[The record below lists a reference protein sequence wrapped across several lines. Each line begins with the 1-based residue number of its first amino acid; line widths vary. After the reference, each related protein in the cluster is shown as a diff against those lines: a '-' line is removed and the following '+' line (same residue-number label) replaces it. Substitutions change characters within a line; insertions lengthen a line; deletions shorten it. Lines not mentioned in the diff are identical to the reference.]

1 MRTAITIVCLSTAL
15 TLAAQESPHTPAFRT
30 NADTV
35 LVPVTVTNHRGE
47 ILNGLRQ
54 SNFTVLE
61 DRVPQAIVSFTGEDT
76 PCSVGL
82 ILDLS
87 GSMRD
92 VLGPAKD
99 AVRAFL
105 ATSNPDDDFFLMT
118 VSTNPQ
124 VATSFTSETGQLER
138 NLYPAQATGSTALID
153 TIYMGLQ
160 QIRKARSARRAL
172 LVVSDGMDNHSRYS
186 KPELMSLALE
196 TDAQIYTIAID
207 DIPRSKKPIEVTE
220 ARRGLAFLD
229 ELSQKTGGLHFTV
242 MSSSDINNA
251 ALKLS
256 RALRNQYVI
265 GYQPQNVPRYDK
277 WRRIHVKVDL
287 PNVNVY
293 ARNGYY
299 SH

>member
-1 MRTAITIVCLSTAL
+1 MRIRIKLVCFSMAMSVV
-15 TLAAQESPHTPAFRT
+15 AQEWPHTPAFRT

-35 LVPVTVTNHRGE
+35 LVPVTVMNHRGE
-47 ILNGLRQ
+47 ILKGLRQ

-92 VLGPAKD
+92 ILGPAKD

-105 ATSNPDDDFFLMT
+105 ATSNPDDDFLLLT

-124 VATSFTSETGQLER
+124 VAAAFTSESEQLER
-138 NLYPAQATGSTALID
+138 NLYPAQASGSTALID

-207 DIPRSKKPIEVTE
+207 EIPRNKKPIEVLE
-220 ARRGLAFLD
+220 ARRGLTFLD

-242 MSSSDINNA
+242 MSSRDITVA

-265 GYQPQNVPRYDK
+265 GYQPQNVQRYDK
-277 WRRIHVKVDL
+277 WHRIHVKVDL
-287 PNVNVY
+287 PDVNVY